1 MSQQQI
7 INLEWGNGQSERLA
21 FRNTD
26 TIFNVKTRILTST
39 NVPIDKQCLIGIN
52 TTDNSLPL
60 YCLNLDNPQTVLLI
74 PDYSSNN
81 SNDNVSIGENTNQ
94 KTKENEQE
102 QTNKKETE
110 KQKEQEDQQEEQ
122 EKEKEKENTNENEE
136 QTNKNE
142 KEKNNENEN
151 ENENE
156 KEKSQGLSKS
166 DSQFAKELQE
176 QIWREE
182 GLSQTKRRTTTT
194 SSNIFLDNNTR
205 NSPNIQNLPRK
216 WSQDSRGN
224 WHRNM
229 NPNRPS
235 DVLSIEK
242 IAPLLPPNLTD
253 SSERLKLLG
262 EYTKESELPV
272 MKKESFREVCNLG
285 KRLKKPILLY
295 LHSFTENE
303 ALVSNFVL
311 NILSTKEVIKVINE
325 NYIFWVGDSDLVQE
339 KFRISRKKLG
349 ITTFPVL
356 AIISNSAVVAILD
369 LIEGEFGIDEF
380 MKRLLEQM
388 DLFTILNTTEQNKNQ
403 LKKTESIL
411 EREQQDEEFERLLE
425 IDREKQ
431 KQMLL
436 QEQKLEE
443 EKLFKEKQL
452 NDKIKKLEE
461 LKQALPEEP
470 SGKNVKNC
478 TRIKFRMKN
487 GDVIRKFLD
496 TNTLKVLFDFI
507 LVHNNDIFEFDLI
520 QSYPKRTE
528 FNSNDV
534 KIFNL
539 TLKEV
544 GLCPQA
550 LLDVRIVEDD
560 EDEDDQEE
568 DKENQK

>member
-7 INLEWGNGQSERLA
+7 INLEWGNGKSERLA

-122 EKEKEKENTNENEE
+122 EKEKENTNENEE

-142 KEKNNENEN
+142 KEKNNENEK
-151 ENENE
+151 E

-229 NPNRPS
+229 SPNRPS

-388 DLFTILNTTEQNKNQ
+388 DLFTILNTTKQNKNQ

-470 SGKNVKNC
+470 SGKNAKNC

-544 GLCPQA
+544 GLYPQA